1 MGRVEEVKNERT
13 GKPTGSVIDRYRYPP
28 QEMEIRDTDALK
40 TSDGKKWADM
50 TKVDREARIIDVKKG
65 RSRGED
71 HPTSAFSHTHIGS
84 DAMEEAIDRIAAAV
98 LADGG
103 VRVGSGVAYPVAR
116 QFLAAEP
123 PRLRSGPFTR
133 KEGES
138 PVQFAIRAV
147 SDLDRSVLAIQ
158 GPPGAGKTYA
168 GAQMICDLV
177 KRGKKVG
184 VIGQSH
190 KVILN
195 LLAEV
200 VKARGAPSKVSV
212 AHRGDAEEVTAA
224 SSAITPLANNE
235 AALAALQSGAV
246 NVVGGTSWLWSR
258 DEFQG
263 SVDVLFVD
271 EAGQMSLANVI
282 AASQAASSVVLLGDP
297 QQLEQPIKGSHPE
310 GLDASALGHVLGG
323 HLTIPEHR
331 GIFLPETWRLPPN
344 IASFTS
350 ELFYEGRLDSKAG
363 LENQRLSGTGDLGL
377 DGSGLWLC
385 PVEHDGNLNSS
396 KEEIDAIER
405 LVARL
410 LDGSVKWVNEGGDA
424 SPLVGKHVLVVA
436 PYNAQV
442 SRLAERLAPTGAR
455 VGTVD
460 KFQGQEAPVVIYS
473 MATSRPEDA
482 PRGMEFLY
490 SLNRLNVATS
500 RARCVAIVVASPRL
514 FEPECRTPRQ
524 MNLANALCRFR
535 EVARGLA

>member
-1 MGRVEEVKNERT
+1 
-13 GKPTGSVIDRYRYPP
+13 
-28 QEMEIRDTDALK
+28 
-40 TSDGKKWADM
+40 
-50 TKVDREARIIDVKKG
+50 
-65 RSRGED
+65 
-71 HPTSAFSHTHIGS
+71 
-84 DAMEEAIDRIAAAV
+84 MEESIDRIAAAV

-103 VRVGSGVAYPVAR
+103 VRLSSGAAYPVAR
-116 QFLAAEP
+116 ELLAAEP
-123 PRLRSGPFTR
+123 PRLRSGAFKR

-138 PVQFAIRAV
+138 PVQFAIRAA

-168 GAQMICDLV
+168 GAQMIVDLV

-184 VIGQSH
+184 VIAQSH
-190 KVILN
+190 KAILT
-195 LLAEV
+195 LLIEV
-200 VKARGAPSKVSV
+200 VAASTEDPIKIGHLPSKKDV
-212 AHRGDAEEVTAA
+212 EETTPGIMNMADNGPARETLGA
-224 SSAITPLANNE
+224 SEI
-235 AALAALQSGAV
+235 
-246 NVVGGTSWLWSR
+246 NVLGGTTWMWSR
-258 DEFQG
+258 EEFKDA
-263 SVDVLFVD
+263 VDVLFVD
-271 EAGQMSLANVI
+271 EAGQMSLANVV
-282 AASQAASSVVLLGDP
+282 AASHAADSIVLLGDP

-331 GIFLPETWRLPPN
+331 GIFLPETWRLPPS

-524 MNLANALCRFR
+524 MKLANALCRFR